1 MLTDRKKI
9 GFFEIYVEISK
20 QPKSFLPSV
29 LSSLYRLPLISE
41 TKKEKKV
48 KRRPKNLV
56 LNSARHDTRN
66 RGNVVGCG
74 QSLTNELETK
84 AILPLVATVDKG
96 LTSLWH
102 FRQIYSL
109 DLGGSFES
117 QIIPGLTLE
126 RKLAERKW
134 KRAFRSLVA
143 SDGQNLIIEPAS
155 L

>member
-1 MLTDRKKI
+1 M
-9 GFFEIYVEISK
+9 
-20 QPKSFLPSV
+20 
-29 LSSLYRLPLISE
+29 
-41 TKKEKKV
+41 
-48 KRRPKNLV
+48 
-56 LNSARHDTRN
+56 
-66 RGNVVGCG
+66 VGCG

-134 KRAFRSLVA
+134 KRALVA